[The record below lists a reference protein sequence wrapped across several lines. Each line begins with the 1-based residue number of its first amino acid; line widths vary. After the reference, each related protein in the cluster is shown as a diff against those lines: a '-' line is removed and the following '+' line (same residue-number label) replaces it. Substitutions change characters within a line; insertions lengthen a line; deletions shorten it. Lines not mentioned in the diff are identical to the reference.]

1 MQHLSLGVPDHMPG
15 AALMPDLIANTQEL
29 PAAERVT
36 SIYQLYT
43 QAVGVAAYHS
53 IGAGVSMMGHI
64 LPGESEKRKD
74 FMT

>member
-29 PAAERVT
+29 PAAER
-36 SIYQLYT
+36 
-43 QAVGVAAYHS
+43 AVGVAAYHS